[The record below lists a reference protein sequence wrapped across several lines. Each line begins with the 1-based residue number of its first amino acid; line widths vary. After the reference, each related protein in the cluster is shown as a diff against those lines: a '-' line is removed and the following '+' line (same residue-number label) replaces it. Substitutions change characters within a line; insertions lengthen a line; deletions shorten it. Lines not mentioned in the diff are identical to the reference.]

1 MSDTAGWETR
11 SPAAGAAGEMTLS
24 GVEHPSKMP
33 GNHQIRPTGG
43 AESGALAADPLP
55 RDPDLAMLV
64 ERWDSL
70 PAALK
75 TGITAMV
82 RAAGKGGQS

>member
-1 MSDTAGWETR
+1 
-11 SPAAGAAGEMTLS
+11 MTLS
-24 GVEHPSKMP
+24 GAEHPSKASGKP
-33 GNHQIRPTGG
+33 HIHTDGG